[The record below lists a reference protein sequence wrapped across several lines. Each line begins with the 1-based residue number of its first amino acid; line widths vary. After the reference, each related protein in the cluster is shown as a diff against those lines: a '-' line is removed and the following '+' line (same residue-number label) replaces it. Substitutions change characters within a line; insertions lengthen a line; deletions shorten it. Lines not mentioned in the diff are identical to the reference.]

1 MRIIQIHM
9 NQYRVKQIH
18 KIMQILVNL
27 YEIMR
32 IHVNQC
38 NNINKNRYKS
48 YEFYECLIERN
59 CLSP

>member
-1 MRIIQIHM
+1 M

-38 NNINKNRYKS
+38 NKINKNRYES
-48 YEFYECLIERN
+48 YEFCECLIERN